1 VVAVGS
7 GKGGVGKSTVTLNLA
22 LAMSSLGRRV
32 GILDADL
39 YGPNIPLMV
48 GLTRHEWTQDWTLAS
63 RRKVKLQPVERYGL
77 QIVSAGFIL
86 GEDQP
91 LTLEGVSAQMLVRQ
105 LINDVAWDSLDV
117 LVIDMPP
124 GTADVQQQL
133 LKVTELAGAVIVVT
147 PQYVAHLDARKA
159 VQMYRRAG
167 VEVLGAVENMAGL
180 RCPHCGGLVEI
191 YPEVPQAR
199 SIWSMEVE
207 RLGSIPMDPELARA
221 GDAGQAL
228 TAADSAQ
235 AAAFREVATRLL
247 ETLA

>member
-7 GKGGVGKSTVTLNLA
+7 GKGGVGKSTVSLNLA

-32 GILDADL
+32 GLLDADL

-48 GLTRHEWTQDWTLAS
+48 GLTRHTWTQDWTLAS
-63 RRKVKLQPVERYGL
+63 RRRVRLQPMDRYGL

-91 LTLEGVSAQMLVRQ
+91 LTLDGISAQMLVRQ
-105 LINDVAWDSLDV
+105 LINDVAWTDLDV

-133 LKVTELAGAVIVVT
+133 LKVTEMAGAVIVVT

-167 VEVLGAVENMAGL
+167 VAVLGAVENMVGL
-180 RCPHCGGLVEI
+180 RCPHCGEVVEI
-191 YPEVPQAR
+191 YPEVPADR
-199 SIWSMEVE
+199 SIWSMDV
-207 RLGSIPMDPELARA
+207 RRRAR
-221 GDAGQAL
+221 
-228 TAADSAQ
+228 S
-235 AAAFREVATRLL
+235 R
-247 ETLA
+247 